1 MRRVLS
7 CLGPKARGVVPA
19 TPPQAFFGACTSEL
33 VRVVVPLTVSSVP
46 DRGPGLP
53 GITVQVAGRQGSTL
67 PAFFNSAL
75 SDGSAANRG
84 PHIKLGL
91 ALKVPPVV
99 PTRTTF
105 CGPVD

>member
-33 VRVVVPLTVSSVP
+33 VRVVIPLTVSSVP

-67 PAFFNSAL
+67 PAFFVRRFPTGAPRTEGRTSK
-75 SDGSAANRG
+75 SDW
-84 PHIKLGL
+84 H
-91 ALKVPPVV
+91 
-99 PTRTTF
+99 
-105 CGPVD
+105 